1 MARGRWA
8 PGVGAGI
15 ALAALLAGCVRSDTH
30 PTLGLPSA
38 PWLTRAVPEARG
50 DVTALPGG
58 ARRAVRYPGWTS
70 EDFGRFRT
78 YAYED
83 ARPEVPAGQAPVPA
97 VAGDPKIGRR
107 LFLDRAKGPCTG
119 CHLVQGEDVWPAGN
133 VGPDLSTYGDRGLPD
148 RLTFDRV
155 YDPRPLFPESSM
167 PPWGAAGIF
176 TADEIA
182 HLVAFL
188 KTQKSPAPAETN
200 PDRDPNTRHKPVGFG
215 DNLDPTNNPAVL
227 RAEGAEALWS
237 ERGASGKSCADCHA
251 GGAAVAMKGVATR
264 YPQFIAAY
272 GRVMSIEDLLT
283 VHGPAT
289 TGVPLPSES
298 ARNLDLTLLIKM
310 ASNGMPVALD
320 LSRPESKAALERGRQ
335 SFNRRVGQRN
345 HACADCHIEGRG
357 ADRFL
362 GGRLLANVEV
372 GLTRHFP
379 TWRTSQGDVWDMR
392 KRFQW
397 CMTPLGMN
405 MLPADA
411 VEYAELELYLTSFD
425 IGNPMSVPGI
435 RH

>member
-1 MARGRWA
+1 MARGCRA
-8 PGVGAGI
+8 PGVGAAI
-15 ALAALLAGCVRSDTH
+15 ALAILLAGCAHSDTR
-30 PTLGLPSA
+30 PTLGLPST

-50 DVTALPGG
+50 DVTVLANGT
-58 ARRAVRYPGWTS
+58 RRAVRYRGWSS
-70 EDFGRFRT
+70 EDFGGFRT
-78 YAYED
+78 YAYDD
-83 ARPEVPAGQAPVPA
+83 ARPAMAVGTAPMPAI
-97 VAGDPKIGRR
+97 AGDPKIGRR

-133 VGPDLSTYGDRGLPD
+133 VGPDLSLYGDRGVPD
-148 RLTFDRV
+148 KVTFDRV
-155 YDPRPLFPESSM
+155 YDPRRLSPESSM
-167 PPWGAAGIF
+167 PPWGAAHVL
-176 TADEIA
+176 TPDEIV

-188 KTQKSPAPAETN
+188 KTQKGPAPPETS
-200 PDRDPNTRHKPVGFG
+200 PERDPNTRHKPVGFG

-227 RAEGAEALWS
+227 RAEAAEALWAR
-237 ERGASGKSCADCHA
+237 RGSSGKSCADCHA
-251 GGAAVAMKGVATR
+251 GGPAVAMRGVATR
-264 YPQFIAAY
+264 YPQFVAAY
-272 GRVMSIEDLLT
+272 GRVMSIEDVLT

-298 ARNLDLTLLIKM
+298 ADNLDLTLLIKM

-320 LSRPESKAALERGRQ
+320 LSRPENKAALERGRE

-345 HACADCHIEGRG
+345 HACADCHTEGRG

-362 GGRLLANVEV
+362 GGRLLANVEA

-397 CMTPLGMN
+397 CMTPLGSN
-405 MLPADA
+405 MLAADA

-425 IGNPMSVPGI
+425 IGKPISVPGI